1 MATGRRSAAG
11 SALRSRRPPAG
22 SCDKY
27 TRSAPSALRARWHPE
42 AARACGNLTQMKK
55 SVPVTELKMGMYV
68 AELDRPWTETPFMFQ
83 GFYLETDE
91 QLETLKQYCKTVFVD
106 PDPPKLA
113 EPIALRP
120 RPAARSGASQLDLS
134 RIGKVRYVEQA
145 PVEREVKQAEVAYK
159 DTTKLAS
166 EAVEAVR
173 AGRTLDAAR
182 VEQAVRSMTES
193 VLRNPDA
200 LLLFSQLKQKGD
212 YTTSHA
218 VDVAVYMTAF
228 ARFLQLPPEDISLLG
243 YLGLLQD
250 VGKTKLPTELL
261 NKRNRLSEAE
271 FAQAKQHVQY
281 SVEILSET
289 PGLPPGL
296 AELALLHHERQ
307 DGSGYPKGL
316 KGRTSGLLG
325 SIAGMLDTFDALTAR
340 RTYAEPVPPS
350 AALSMLYKWRGS
362 FFDPVLIEQFI
373 RCIGIFPLGST
384 VELNSGE
391 IGIVIAQNLE
401 KRLQPRVM
409 VIRDAAG
416 NPLKPQKLLDL
427 SRGLKAPDGEPYRIR
442 RTLEY
447 GRIPVT
453 AESLFND

>member
-1 MATGRRSAAG
+1 
-11 SALRSRRPPAG
+11 
-22 SCDKY
+22 
-27 TRSAPSALRARWHPE
+27 
-42 AARACGNLTQMKK
+42 
-55 SVPVTELKMGMYV
+55 MGMYV
-68 AELDRPWTETPFMFQ
+68 AELDRPWTETPFVFQ

-113 EPIALRP
+113 EPIALKPLATP
-120 RPAARSGASQLDLS
+120 RPGARSGASQLDLS

-159 DTTKLAS
+159 STTKLAS

-182 VEQAVRSMTES
+182 VEQAVSSMTES

-289 PGLPPGL
+289 PRLPPGL

-316 KGRTSGLLG
+316 KGRDIGLLG
-325 SIAGMLDTFDALTAR
+325 SIAGIVDTFDALTAR
-340 RTYAEPVPPS
+340 RPYAEPVPPS